1 MKIYA
6 DFGYGYVLKEF
17 MFIEANLYDVTF
29 NDSMIDLE
37 TLFSLVNKKT
47 VHTQIIF
54 VAAFMFKT
62 KLRLRHVSI

>member
-1 MKIYA
+1 
-6 DFGYGYVLKEF
+6 
-17 MFIEANLYDVTF
+17 MFIEASLYDVTL
-29 NDSMIDLE
+29 NDSMIDLA
-37 TLFSLVNKKT
+37 TPFSLGHKKT

>member
-1 MKIYA
+1 
-6 DFGYGYVLKEF
+6 
-17 MFIEANLYDVTF
+17 MFIEASLYDVTL